1 MEVKFIFLLTFLEGI
16 TDFAAFAA
24 KEEPS
29 SRTAYFTT
37 RENKRLLGHVV
48 KQFESESLMS
58 CSQLC
63 LRSGWCISTNFIMSS
78 KKDDKGTCELNKHDI
93 SFINEDSEFHEQE
106 GIAFSML
113 LKVRCYVQMTIISF
127 FKIFNFVTTGVRA
140 WTNGKCLATKHHQT
154 LFGDQTC

>member
-29 SRTAYFTT
+29 SRTAYLTT
-37 RENKRLLGHVV
+37 RESKRLLGHVV

-58 CSQLC
+58 CNQLC
-63 LRSGWCISTNFIMSS
+63 LRNGWCTSTNFIISS

-93 SFINEDSEFHEQE
+93 SLIIEDSEFHEQE
-106 GIAFSML
+106 GITFSML
-113 LKVRCYVQMTIISF
+113 LKVRRYVQMTIISLI
-127 FKIFNFVTTGVRA
+127 KIFNFVTTGV
-140 WTNGKCLATKHHQT
+140 KMYKHS
-154 LFGDQTC
+154 